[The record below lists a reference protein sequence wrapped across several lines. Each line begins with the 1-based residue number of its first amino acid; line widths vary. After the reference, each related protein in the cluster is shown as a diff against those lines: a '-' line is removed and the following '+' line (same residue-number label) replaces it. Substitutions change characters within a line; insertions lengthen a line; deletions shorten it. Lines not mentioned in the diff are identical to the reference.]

1 MLLLLLLLL
10 LLLFLIYLFIYLLEW
25 TRALNARRKLV
36 SGEVAAA
43 IVDSKDLLSV
53 CGTVSVGMAHWR
65 HHLQCLLMACLA
77 LVLAF
82 MVLSPLVP
90 ASLLLLAVVSASLV
104 RASLVSF
111 SLVMCSLVWA
121 PPVPSSLAVCSL
133 VLPSFVPFCPDL
145 SLPEVESL
153 VEPKTEPTWAQ
164 VGLIFGPK
172 SASGGLLGAPWGLL
186 GALGRSWAA
195 PGPSKDHAWAPLGLL
210 LGALG
215 PNMGP
220 RWGQHGPNSGPIW
233 SENRSPG
240 AL

>member
-1 MLLLLLLLL
+1 
-10 LLLFLIYLFIYLLEW
+10 
-25 TRALNARRKLV
+25 
-36 SGEVAAA
+36 
-43 IVDSKDLLSV
+43 
-53 CGTVSVGMAHWR
+53 
-65 HHLQCLLMACLA
+65 MACLA

-220 RWGQHGPNSGPIW
+220 TWGQLWPNM
-233 SENRSPG
+233 
-240 AL
+240 A